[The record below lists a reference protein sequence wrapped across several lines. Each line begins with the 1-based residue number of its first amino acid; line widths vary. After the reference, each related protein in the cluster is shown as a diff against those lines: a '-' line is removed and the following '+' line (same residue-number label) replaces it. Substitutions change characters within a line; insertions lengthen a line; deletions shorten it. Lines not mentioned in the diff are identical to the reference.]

1 MKPSLRTPLG
11 HVRGLGSAKDGTHH
25 WWMQR
30 VTAVALVPLT
40 LWFVVGLIGHV
51 GAEQSVVQAWLG
63 NPVNAALMI
72 LFVATAYF
80 HGYLGTQVVIE
91 DYVHNELLK
100 VASILAVKF
109 AAAFLGIVSIIAV
122 LKLATGA

>member
-40 LWFVVGLIGHV
+40 IWFAIGLIGHV
-51 GAEQSVVQAWLG
+51 GAEQSVVQAWFG
-63 NPVNAALMI
+63 NPINAALMI

-100 VASILAVKF
+100 IASILAVKF

>member
-11 HVRGLGSAKDGTHH
+11 QVRGLGSAKDGTHH

-40 LWFVVGLIGHV
+40 IWFAIGLIGHV
-51 GAEQSVVQAWLG
+51 GAEQSAVQAWLG

-109 AAAFLGIVSIIAV
+109 AAAFLGIVSIIAI

>member
-40 LWFVVGLIGHV
+40 LWFVVGLICHD
-51 GAEQSVVQAWLG
+51 GAEQSAVQAWLG
-63 NPVNAALMI
+63 NPVNAALII

-100 VASILAVKF
+100 IASILAVKF

>member
-11 HVRGLGSAKDGTHH
+11 RVRGLGTAKDGTHH
-25 WWMQR
+25 WWLQR

-40 LWFVVGLIGHV
+40 IWFVIGLIGHV

-63 NPVNAALMI
+63 NPINAALMI

-80 HGYLGTQVVIE
+80 HGYLGSQVVIE
-91 DYVHNELLK
+91 DYIHHELLK

-109 AAAFLGIVSIIAV
+109 AAAFLGIVSIIAI